1 MEARRLIVYRE
12 ITMRKEFFI
21 VVLSLVVAV
30 ACCPCRKAGT
40 ASAVV
45 DRDSVY
51 VTRYDTLR
59 IVERDTLVLRPLPPA
74 HDAIITESQYSQLE
88 NAYSTTSAEIDAEG
102 RLRHTLDTKD
112 NALLPVRVERVEHIV
127 RDTVVRWHV
136 DKRTEVSV
144 KEIRKAT
151 WWQRTQIVALW
162 VLLGILAIAYRK
174 KILSLLKRIILWI

>member
-1 MEARRLIVYRE
+1 MYKTLFI
-12 ITMRKEFFI
+12 I
-21 VVLSLVVAV
+21 VVGYLVVCAG
-30 ACCPCRKAGT
+30 CCPCRQAGT

-59 IVERDTLVLRPLPPA
+59 IVERDTLVLRPLPPS
-74 HDAIITESQYSQLE
+74 HDATLTEAQYSRLE
-88 NAYSTTSAEIDAEG
+88 NAYCTTLAEIDAEG
-102 RLRHTLDTKD
+102 RLRHTLDAKD
-112 NALLPVRVERVEHIV
+112 SALLPVRVERVEHIV

-144 KEIRKAT
+144 KEVRKT
-151 WWQRTQIVALW
+151 TRWQRTQIVALW

-174 KILSLLKRIILWI
+174 KILSLVKRILPWI